1 MDSGAIAP
9 EHVMLICRMSN
20 DFFQTERVAIAGDTK
35 LARRAG
41 P

>member
-1 MDSGAIAP
+1 MDSGAIAA
-9 EHVMLICRMSN
+9 EYVMLICRMSN
-20 DFFQTERVAIAGDTK
+20 GVFQIERVAIAGDTK